1 MSDEMYFGSEPTEK
15 IGSELKAKVD
25 QFYNFMNQSGIFR
38 RMWRSLQH
46 YYGISPGSNAQTD
59 LVRSGGKAG
68 QLAMMKV
75 NHFRNLGQNIIQLT
89 TSSRPSPQPVA
100 ANSDA
105 KSQQQVSLAKGILDY
120 YNREKRIERFIREAC
135 ELSVI
140 SGDSF
145 IKTTWD
151 GKDIDLKVIS
161 ATEVIRDPNKT
172 DYNELDW
179 IITREWSDRFK
190 VADTFAAVQP
200 QETVEG

>member
-1 MSDEMYFGSEPTEK
+1 MNDEIYFGSQPTEK

-120 YNREKRIERFIREAC
+120 YNR
-135 ELSVI
+135 
-140 SGDSF
+140 
-145 IKTTWD
+145 
-151 GKDIDLKVIS
+151 
-161 ATEVIRDPNKT
+161 
-172 DYNELDW
+172 
-179 IITREWSDRFK
+179 
-190 VADTFAAVQP
+190 
-200 QETVEG
+200 